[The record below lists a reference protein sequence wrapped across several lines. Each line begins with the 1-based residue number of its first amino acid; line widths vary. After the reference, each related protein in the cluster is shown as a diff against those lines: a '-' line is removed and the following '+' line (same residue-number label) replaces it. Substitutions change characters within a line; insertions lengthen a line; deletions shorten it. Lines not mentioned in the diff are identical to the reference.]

1 MNCLY
6 QLSVKTSSVKSVM
19 MTMMSKTVRVMICF
33 MLPAYLS
40 MSALIVHEGSWLR
53 FIIHILKT
61 KTLKLIFPFNK
72 IGNVYHKTRKSHF
85 FRLAS
90 SDDSLSRINSWLRY
104 WIVISVF
111 SLPSIILDY
120 LNLGHQFTLMKTCFI
135 VWCLLPPPLSG
146 SELIFYQVRKHKLDF
161 LCVCNSV
168 ENFPDFS
175 FVQTLP

>member
-1 MNCLY
+1 M
-6 QLSVKTSSVKSVM
+6 
-19 MTMMSKTVRVMICF
+19 
-33 MLPAYLS
+33 
-40 MSALIVHEGSWLR
+40 
-53 FIIHILKT
+53 
-61 KTLKLIFPFNK
+61 
-72 IGNVYHKTRKSHF
+72 
-85 FRLAS
+85 AS

-168 ENFPDFS
+168 ENFSDFS
-175 FVQTLP
+175 FVQTLPWVSAGAYLWNTFSKFIKLKQLLFMNIFLSHFKFCRFSIPILWLLILQLFSLVFGTFFHPLRILWTLFYCSVVVFI